1 MVLMSVILMLL
12 LLTPIVRQDRL
23 SRRGSGKS
31 ITPEVIHFDLT
42 ARFEGLAIF
51 KKGGE
56 RPAIAEDRSCAS
68 SRLSFE
74 QCGARTCRPS
84 AAAAKSLHNLPVF
97 WH

>member
-1 MVLMSVILMLL
+1 MSVILMLL

-51 KKGGE
+51 KKG
-56 RPAIAEDRSCAS
+56 ANA
-68 SRLSFE
+68 RL
-74 QCGARTCRPS
+74 
-84 AAAAKSLHNLPVF
+84 
-97 WH
+97 